1 MTDVAAP
8 ARATARPLPVGTLID
23 KMWRLR
29 EERKAL
35 ESQAAAK
42 EREIDELEAA
52 LMAQMDADGLKKATG
67 SKATVSFT
75 TSVVA
80 QIQGDE
86 GWAQFHAYI
95 KKTGHFG
102 LLQKRVTDT
111 AFRELLLSI
120 NNKQADSDV
129 DYFKLKKQIPGTL
142 PFSRKRLNLRTL
154 ATT

>member
-8 ARATARPLPVGTLID
+8 ARAKTRPLPVGTLID
-23 KMWRLR
+23 RMWALR

-35 ESQAAAK
+35 EAQAAAK
-42 EREIDELEAA
+42 EKELDDLEAT
-52 LMAQMDADGLKKATG
+52 LMAQMDAEGIKKATG

-120 NNKQADSDV
+120 NNKQADTDV
-129 DYFKLKKQIPGTL
+129 DYFKLKKQIPGSL
-142 PFSRKRLNLRTL
+142 PFTKKRINLRTL
-154 ATT
+154 SA